1 MEKKIKLEVY
11 HPDMEELEKKIIAWA
26 YDRDIFKKATPFT
39 QWFKTKEELLELYV
53 AINDKDSNGVKD
65 AVGDV
70 IVTLIVQAK
79 MWDLNIQECLEHAY
93 NEIKDRKGT
102 MINGMFVKDV
112 G

>member
-1 MEKKIKLEVY
+1 MRNKIAGKVT
-11 HPDMEELEKKIIAWA
+11 
-26 YDRDIFKKATPFT
+26 DRDIFKKATPFT
-39 QWFKTKEELLELYV
+39 QWLKTKEELLELHG